1 MKAKITRPIRSAG
14 AVVLRGVG
22 IRRAVALVHR
32 PAYNDWSLPKGKLEK
47 REPAYAAAVREVE
60 EETGVHIRLGAP
72 LSSVSYRVIKGPKIV
87 HFWVGYAMSETA
99 RRPDHEVDEV
109 EWMPIAQARERLTY
123 LDEGAVL
130 EEALAMPETTAFV
143 VLRHAKATLRRDW
156 SGDDGKRPVDPK
168 GRAQASNLVDLL
180 GAYGVGLLKS
190 STAARCVQTLEPYA
204 KSAKLT
210 VKPVSLLSE
219 EIGEEHLA
227 GVQRYVR
234 KLMVKSGA
242 TRTGTVVCGHR
253 PVLPAMIAGVDL
265 EPHHMT
271 PGTALVVHVD
281 DEGIVVAH
289 EWHDPRPS

>member
-1 MKAKITRPIRSAG
+1 MKAETTRPIRSAG

-22 IRRAVALVHR
+22 VRRSVALVHR

-72 LSSVSYRVIKGPKIV
+72 LSNVSYRVIKGPKIV

-109 EWMPIAQARERLTY
+109 EWVPIAQARERLTY

-130 EEALAMPETTAFV
+130 EEAFAMPETTAFV

-190 STAARCVQTLEPYA
+190 STAARCMQTLEPYA

-253 PVLPAMIAGVDL
+253 PVLPAMIAGVEL
-265 EPHHMT
+265 EPHPMT
-271 PGTALVVHVD
+271 AGTALMVHVD
-281 DEGIVVAH
+281 DEGLVVAH